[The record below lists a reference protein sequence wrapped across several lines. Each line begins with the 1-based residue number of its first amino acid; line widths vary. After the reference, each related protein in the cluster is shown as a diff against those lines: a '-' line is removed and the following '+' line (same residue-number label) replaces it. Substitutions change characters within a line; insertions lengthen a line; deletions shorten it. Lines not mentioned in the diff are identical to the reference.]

1 MPSINAITDPDA
13 KQLVGTLSED
23 NHSLTA
29 SGIDVG
35 NTPEYLK
42 NYDNLLNKPSINGI
56 ELRGDIDS
64 DNLNVNFRESS
75 QKQMITIQ
83 CLANEKISA
92 IIQKYR
98 EKAND
103 HDKTKK
109 FIYNAK
115 ELDLNKTAKE
125 SNLIN
130 ACVIHIIKTKDI
142 RGA

>member
-64 DNLNVNFRESS
+64 DNLNILRPLTDAEIDQIMVVPE
-75 QKQMITIQ
+75 
-83 CLANEKISA
+83 E
-92 IIQKYR
+92 
-98 EKAND
+98 
-103 HDKTKK
+103 
-109 FIYNAK
+109 
-115 ELDLNKTAKE
+115 
-125 SNLIN
+125 
-130 ACVIHIIKTKDI
+130 V
-142 RGA
+142 